1 MTQKIDLHI
10 HSTFSDGRDTVEEI
24 IESAKDQKVGILS
37 LTDHDLV
44 SGANKA
50 MELGK
55 QAGLKVIPGVE
66 ISATYRG
73 KLLHILGYFID
84 IRNTELL
91 DFLKNNIA
99 EKKQHFKLEINKV
112 NAELTKV
119 GQKEVDLEKYSAKED
134 KYFSLPGV
142 AFYLH
147 EEGVFDNTNNAFK
160 FLEGKI
166 KEPIFSQ
173 EPKDVFRI
181 IKRAGGITV
190 LAHSLASKISLRK
203 ITNNPVEWDK
213 IISEFKNQGLDGIE
227 CYGFAHSEAEVKVII
242 EFSEKYNLLLTAGS
256 DWHGSFAKQGG
267 DNIKKYLPFYTGKFE
282 GIEISDKIYAYFNK

>member
-1 MTQKIDLHI
+1 MHI

-160 FLEGKI
+160 FLEGRLKT
-166 KEPIFSQ
+166 PVFSQ
-173 EPKDVFRI
+173 KPKDVFKI
-181 IKRAGGITV
+181 IK
-190 LAHSLASKISLRK
+190 
-203 ITNNPVEWDK
+203 N
-213 IISEFKNQGLDGIE
+213 
-227 CYGFAHSEAEVKVII
+227 
-242 EFSEKYNLLLTAGS
+242 
-256 DWHGSFAKQGG
+256 
-267 DNIKKYLPFYTGKFE
+267 
-282 GIEISDKIYAYFNK
+282 